1 MLPLIPQ
8 PIHETMKLTDEQ
20 HVLLAEQLAEVTL
33 EGLDVKSLERIV
45 YDMYLDEYLIM
56 DDSDLLMEAEALEV
70 EVQVSE
76 SL

>member
-1 MLPLIPQ
+1 
-8 PIHETMKLTDEQ
+8 MKLTDEQ

-45 YDMYLDEYLIM
+45 YDMFLDEYLMM

-70 EVQVSE
+70 EVQKSE
-76 SL
+76 SI